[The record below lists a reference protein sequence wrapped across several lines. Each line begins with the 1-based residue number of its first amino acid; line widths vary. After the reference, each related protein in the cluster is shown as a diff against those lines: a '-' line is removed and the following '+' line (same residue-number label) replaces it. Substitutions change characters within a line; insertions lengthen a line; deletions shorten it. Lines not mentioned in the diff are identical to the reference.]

1 MHHLGITQLSASA
14 AAFRANESLEIA
26 VVLDNTGSMGSRGI
40 DALKRASHALV
51 NAVEGGRG
59 ENQDIR
65 ISLVPFV
72 TAVNIK
78 GEGYRPLMD
87 R

>member
-1 MHHLGITQLSASA
+1 M
-14 AAFRANESLEIA
+14 RAWRLPSCSTIPGRWVRA
-26 VVLDNTGSMGSRGI
+26 GI

-78 GEGYRPLMD
+78 GEGL
-87 R
+87 